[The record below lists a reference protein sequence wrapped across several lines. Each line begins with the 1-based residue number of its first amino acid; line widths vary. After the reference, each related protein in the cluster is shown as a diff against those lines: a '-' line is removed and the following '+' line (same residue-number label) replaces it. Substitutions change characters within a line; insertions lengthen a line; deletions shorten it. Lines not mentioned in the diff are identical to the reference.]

1 MAVAELDMLDVDND
15 FDRVNEYFYEK
26 GMTDGLP
33 IVPPTRERVE
43 AMIKA
48 SGQDGAT
55 SLGAFPPAYNDAT
68 IAKIAVNAVMAGC
81 RPEYMPVVVAAI
93 DAMLD
98 PEFNLYGINATTHP
112 VAPMVMV
119 NGPLVNDLRIN
130 YGYNVLGQG
139 WRANATI
146 GRALRLAM
154 INMGGGRPGVGDMAT
169 HGHPGKYSYC
179 MAENEAMSP
188 WDPFH
193 VRRGFGRSTSTVTL
207 FGVEAPHE
215 VNDHT
220 SVTGAGI
227 MTTQASVFA
236 TLGNNNAYMN
246 AGELLLV
253 MAPEH
258 AATIARDGWT
268 LPQIQ
273 EFLWSRARLRL
284 RELRSVGKDAK
295 LVSKLFNHLD
305 DDATVPMVISPSDIH
320 IVVAGGAGKHSMAFP
335 SFGMTRAVTREIMLP

>member
-1 MAVAELDMLDVDND
+1 MPAADLDVLDLDND
-15 FDRVNEYFYEK
+15 FDQVNDHFYEH
-26 GMTDGLP
+26 GLTDGLP
-33 IVPPTRERVE
+33 IVPPTRARVE
-43 AMIKA
+43 AMIEA
-48 SGQDGAT
+48 SGRDAAF
-55 SLGAFPPAYNDAT
+55 SLGVFPPAYNDAT
-68 IAKIAVNAVMAGC
+68 IGKLAVNAVMAGC
-81 RPEYMPVVVAAI
+81 RPEYMPVVVAAVE
-93 DAMLD
+93 AMLD

-112 VAPMVMV
+112 VSPLVLV
-119 NGPLVNDLRIN
+119 NGPIVTDLRIN

-146 GRALRLAM
+146 GRAVRLAM
-154 INMGGGRPGVGDMAT
+154 LNMGGGKPGIGDMAT

-179 MAENEAMSP
+179 MAENEALSP
-188 WDPFH
+188 WEPFH
-193 VRRGFGRSTSTVTL
+193 ARRGVPKGRSTVTV

-258 AATIARDGWT
+258 AATIARDGWSI
-268 LPQIQ
+268 PEIQ
-273 EFLWSRARLRL
+273 QYLWTRARLRL
-284 RELRSVGKDAK
+284 GDLRAVGKDEK
-295 LVSKLFNHLD
+295 LVSRLFNERND
-305 DDATVPMVISPSDIH
+305 DEMVPMTVAPTDIH
-320 IVVAGGAGKHSMAFP
+320 VVVAGGAGKHSMAFP
-335 SFGMTRAVTREIMLP
+335 SFGMTRAVTREIG

>member
-1 MAVAELDMLDVDND
+1 
-15 FDRVNEYFYEK
+15 
-26 GMTDGLP
+26 
-33 IVPPTRERVE
+33 
-43 AMIKA
+43 
-48 SGQDGAT
+48 
-55 SLGAFPPAYNDAT
+55 
-68 IAKIAVNAVMAGC
+68 
-81 RPEYMPVVVAAI
+81 VVVAAI

-169 HGHPGKYSYC
+169 HGHRGKYSYC

-220 SVTGAGI
+220 SVT
-227 MTTQASVFA
+227 
-236 TLGNNNAYMN
+236 
-246 AGELLLV
+246 
-253 MAPEH
+253 
-258 AATIARDGWT
+258 
-268 LPQIQ
+268 
-273 EFLWSRARLRL
+273 
-284 RELRSVGKDAK
+284 
-295 LVSKLFNHLD
+295 
-305 DDATVPMVISPSDIH
+305 
-320 IVVAGGAGKHSMAFP
+320 
-335 SFGMTRAVTREIMLP
+335 